1 MERRAM
7 LQTVMAT
14 AAVGMAAAAGEPM
27 EAQDARPDRAAAR
40 TAAAA
45 GAARGPF
52 VATADGEQLFV
63 RDWGAGRPIVFV
75 AAWALPAAMWD
86 YQMTATVE
94 HGFRAVAYDRR
105 GHGRSSQPGR
115 GYDYDTLADDLQA
128 VLEARDLR
136 GVTLVGMSM
145 AGGEIT
151 RYLTRHGSARI
162 ARVVFVATA
171 ATPYRTRTADNPDGL
186 PPEAVD
192 AFVRHQLQRDY
203 PQWIE
208 DNRAPFFL
216 PDTPRP
222 IQEWVR
228 GLMLGHSLLALSAC
242 TRSMAATDFRGELP
256 RIGVPALVI
265 HGTRD
270 ASAPIDVTGRPTAA
284 LIPGARLTVYDG
296 APHGLFVTHQA
307 RLTADLLAFAGS

>member
-1 MERRAM
+1 M
-7 LQTVMAT
+7 
-14 AAVGMAAAAGEPM
+14 
-27 EAQDARPDRAAAR
+27 
-40 TAAAA
+40 AAA
-45 GAARGPF
+45 GAGLAAAGHQRDAGQAAPAPTAAARPPATGPF
-52 VATADGEQLFV
+52 VTTKDGEQLFV

-86 YQMTATVE
+86 YQMTAAVE

-136 GVTLVGMSM
+136 DVTLVGMSM
-145 AGGEIT
+145 AGGELT
-151 RYLTRHGSARI
+151 RYLTRHGAGRI

-203 PQWIE
+203 PQWVE
-208 DNRAPFFL
+208 DNREPFFL

-256 RIGVPALVI
+256 KIRVPALVI

-284 LIPGARLTVYDG
+284 LIPGARLTVYEG